1 MSQPSAVGFLTQR
14 SRLLQAYKE
23 QGQAVTCRTIPYHST
38 TYFQGDVVNFAN
50 NAAPGVGYAVFRRNQ
65 ARTLFNYGVG
75 NQVALGGLG
84 GQTTA
89 TESDTN
95 LGKAS
100 STNGA
105 EDFVIEGVGFH
116 QRAARVAFAPGTGNL
131 YNGIGLPTDPT
142 VLSSLT
148 GDVAVYD
155 PAAINMPPQVQ
166 SPFNLENGIL
176 NALLPLISV
185 SFLFDRKRTEK
196 IGTVDVMPCTSAK
209 SYLRANGEPSQ
220 NNMYRIPEGYL
231 WRRDGQPDSEF
242 TAQLN
247 LDRDLVIP
255 LNGIVPYVTGSAQA
269 TATAPTQIWLEVT
282 MRLFGLAVDLP
293 SAN

>member
-1 MSQPSAVGFLTQR
+1 MSEVGFLTQR
-14 SRLLQAYKE
+14 KRLLAAYEAAK
-23 QGQAVTCRTIPYHST
+23 QAVVCRTIPYHST
-38 TYFQGDVVNFAN
+38 TYFQADVVNFAG
-50 NAAPGVGYAVFRRNQ
+50 ATPPGVAYAVFRKNQ
-65 ARTLFNYGVG
+65 SRVLFNYGVG
-75 NQVALGGLG
+75 SQVALGGTA
-84 GQTTA
+84 QSTA
-89 TESDTN
+89 TEADTN

-116 QRAARVAFAPGTGNL
+116 QRGMRVGYAAGTGNL
-131 YNGIGLPTDPT
+131 YNGTGLPTDPV
-142 VLSSLT
+142 VLASLV
-148 GDVAVYD
+148 GDVEVYD
-155 PAAINMPPQVQ
+155 PAAINMPPQGQ
-166 SPFNLENGIL
+166 SPFNLENGMF

-209 SYLRANGEPSQ
+209 SFLRANGDPTQ

-247 LDRDLVIP
+247 LERDLVVPI
-255 LNGIVPYVTGSAQA
+255 NGTIPYVTGSGQLAA
-269 TATAPTQIWLEVT
+269 VAPTQIWIPVT

>member
-1 MSQPSAVGFLTQR
+1 MSQVGFMTQR
-14 SRLLQAYKE
+14 SRILDAYK
-23 QGQAVTCRTIPYHST
+23 QAGQAITCRTIPYHST
-38 TYFQGDVVNFAN
+38 TRFQGDIVNFAG
-50 NAAPGVGYAVFRRNQ
+50 ATPPGVAYAVFRKNQ
-65 ARTLFNYGVG
+65 ARVLFNYGVG
-75 NQVALGGLG
+75 NQVDLGGAG

-89 TESDTN
+89 TEADTN

-116 QRAARVAFAPGTGNL
+116 SRGKRVAYAAGTGNL
-131 YNGIGLPTDPT
+131 YNGVGLPTDPV
-142 VLSSLT
+142 VLSSLV
-148 GDVAVYD
+148 GDVDIYD

-166 SPFNLENGIL
+166 SPFNLEDGIL
-176 NALLPLISV
+176 QALLPLISI

-247 LDRDLVIP
+247 LERDLVVPI
-255 LNGIVPYVTGSAQA
+255 NGIIPYVTGGAQLPCV
-269 TATAPTQIWLEVT
+269 APTTIWIEVT
-282 MRLFGLAVDLP
+282 MRLFGLAIDLP

>member
-1 MSQPSAVGFLTQR
+1 MSVGFMTQR
-14 SRLLQAYKE
+14 TRLLDAYKAAN
-23 QGQAVTCRTIPYHST
+23 QAITCRTIPYHST
-38 TYFQGDVVNFAN
+38 TRFQGDVVNFAGGTT
-50 NAAPGVGYAVFRRNQ
+50 PGVGYVVFRRNQ
-65 ARTLFNYGVG
+65 SRTLFNYGVG
-75 NQVALGGLG
+75 NQVDLGGLG

-89 TESDTN
+89 TEADTN
-95 LGKAS
+95 MGKAS

-116 QRAARVAFAPGTGNL
+116 QRGVRVAFATGTGNL
-131 YNGIGLPTDPT
+131 YAGPGVPTDPT
-142 VLSSLT
+142 VLGSLT
-148 GDVAVYD
+148 GDVDIYD
-155 PAAINMPPQVQ
+155 PAAINAPPQIM

-176 NALLPLISV
+176 NAILPLISV

-209 SYLRANGEPSQ
+209 SYLRSNGEPSQ

-247 LDRDLVIP
+247 LERDLVVPI
-255 LNGIVPYVTGSAQA
+255 NGILPYVTGA
-269 TATAPTQIWLEVT
+269 TSPAAPATIWLEVT

>member
-1 MSQPSAVGFLTQR
+1 MSDVGFMTQR
-14 SRLLQAYKE
+14 KRLLEAYKKTGE
-23 QGQAVTCRTIPYHST
+23 AITCRTIPYHST
-38 TYFQGDVVNFAN
+38 TRFQLDVVDFASGTS
-50 NAAPGVGYAVFRRNQ
+50 PGVGYAVARRNQ

-75 NQVALGGLG
+75 NQVDLGGLG
-84 GQTTA
+84 GQQTA
-89 TESDTN
+89 TEADTN
-95 LGKAS
+95 LGKPS

-116 QRAARVAFAPGTGNL
+116 SRGMSVAYAPGTGNL
-131 YNGIGLPTDPT
+131 YAGPGKPVDPT

-155 PAAINMPPQVQ
+155 PAAINMPPQGQ

-176 NALLPLISV
+176 QALLPMISV

-247 LDRDLVIP
+247 LEKDVVVPI
-255 LNGIVPYVTGSAQA
+255 NGILPYVTGA
-269 TATAPTQIWLEVT
+269 TSPAAPTTIWIQVT

>member
-1 MSQPSAVGFLTQR
+1 MSSKVGFMTQR
-14 SRLLQAYKE
+14 TRLLDAYEKA
-23 QGQAVTCRTIPYHST
+23 GQAITCRTIPYHST
-38 TYFQGDVVNFAN
+38 TFFQLDVVNFAN
-50 NAAPGVGYAVFRRNQ
+50 NAAPGVGYAVARRNQ

-75 NQVALGGLG
+75 NQVTLGGLG
-84 GQTTA
+84 GQSTA
-89 TESDTN
+89 TEADTN

-116 QRAARVAFAPGTGNL
+116 QRGVRVAYAAGTGNL
-131 YNGIGLPTDPT
+131 YNGVGVPTDPT
-142 VLSSLT
+142 VLASLA
-148 GDVAVYD
+148 GDVAIYD
-155 PAAINMPPQVQ
+155 PAAINAPPQLQ

-176 NALLPLISV
+176 NALLPNISV

-247 LDRDLVIP
+247 LERDLVVPIS
-255 LNGIVPYVTGSAQA
+255 GIVPYVTGSGQA
-269 TATAPTQIWLEVT
+269 TAAAPVTLWVEVT

>member
-1 MSQPSAVGFLTQR
+1 MAGQVGFMTQR
-14 SRLLQAYKE
+14 TRLLDAYKAA
-23 QGQAVTCRTIPYHST
+23 GQAITCRTIPYHST
-38 TYFQGDVVNFAN
+38 TRFQLDVVNFAG
-50 NAAPGVGYAVFRRNQ
+50 ATPGVAYAVARKNQ
-65 ARTLFNYGVG
+65 SRVLFNYGVG
-75 NQVALGGLG
+75 NQVDLGGLG

-89 TESDTN
+89 TEADTN

-116 QRAARVAFAPGTGNL
+116 QRGMRVAFAPGTGNL
-131 YNGIGLPTDPT
+131 YNGAGLPTDPT

-148 GDVAVYD
+148 GDIDIYD
-155 PAAINMPPQVQ
+155 PAAINMPPQGQ
-166 SPFNLENGIL
+166 SPFNLENGIF

-209 SYLRANGEPSQ
+209 SYLRASGEPSM

-242 TAQLN
+242 TCQLN
-247 LDRDLVIP
+247 LERDLVIP
-255 LNGIVPYVTGSAQA
+255 INGIVPYVTGSGQVTPA
-269 TATAPTQIWLEVT
+269 APTTLWIEVT

>member
-1 MSQPSAVGFLTQR
+1 MAENKVGFMTQR
-14 SRLLQAYKE
+14 TRLLEAYKAA
-23 QGQAVTCRTIPYHST
+23 GQAITCRTIPYHST
-38 TYFQGDVVNFAN
+38 TFFQFDVVNFAG
-50 NAAPGVGYAVFRRNQ
+50 ASPGVGYAVARKNQ
-65 ARTLFNYGVG
+65 SRTLFNYGVG

-116 QRAARVAFAPGTGNL
+116 QRGARVAYAAGTGNL
-131 YNGIGLPTDPT
+131 YNGVGVPTDPT

-148 GDVAVYD
+148 GDVAIYD
-155 PAAINMPPQVQ
+155 PAAINMPPQGQ
-166 SPFNLENGIL
+166 SPFNLENGLL
-176 NALLPLISV
+176 NALLPIISV

-247 LDRDLVIP
+247 LDRDLVVPI
-255 LNGIVPYVTGSAQA
+255 NGIVPYVTGTAQVSPA
-269 TATAPTQIWLEVT
+269 APVTIWLEVT

>member
-1 MSQPSAVGFLTQR
+1 MADRGTSFLTQR
-14 SRLLQAYKE
+14 SRLLEAYKAA
-23 QGQAVTCRTIPYHST
+23 GQAITCRTIPYHST
-38 TYFQGDVVNFAN
+38 TFFQGDVVNFAG
-50 NAAPGVGYAVFRRNQ
+50 ASGAGVGYAVFRKNQ
-65 ARTLFNYGVG
+65 SRTLFNYGVG
-75 NQVALGGLG
+75 NQVALGGAG

-89 TESDTN
+89 TEADTN

-105 EDFVIEGVGFH
+105 EDFVIEGVSFH
-116 QRAARVAFAPGTGNL
+116 QRGVRTTYAPGTGNL
-131 YNGIGLPTDPT
+131 YVGGVGTPTDP
-142 VLSSLT
+142 VVISSMT

-155 PAAINMPPQVQ
+155 PAAINVPPQVQ

-176 NALLPLISV
+176 NALLPIISV

-209 SYLRANGEPSQ
+209 SYLRANGEPSM
-220 NNMYRIPEGYL
+220 NNLYRIPEGYL

-242 TAQLN
+242 TCQLN
-247 LDRDLVIP
+247 LERDLVVPI
-255 LNGIVPYVTGSAQA
+255 NGIIPYVTGSAQ
-269 TATAPTQIWLEVT
+269 TANAVPVSISLEVT